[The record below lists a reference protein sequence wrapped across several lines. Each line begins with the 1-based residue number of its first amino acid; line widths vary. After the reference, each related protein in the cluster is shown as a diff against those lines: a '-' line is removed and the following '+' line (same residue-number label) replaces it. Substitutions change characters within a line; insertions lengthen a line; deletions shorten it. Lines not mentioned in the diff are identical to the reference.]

1 MPARPRMTSP
11 STVQAQRP
19 GLLVGSFRSREPF
32 PVEKR
37 RVRAAASLAVSQRL
51 ACDVARDRA
60 ALATDPDRGCCC
72 PCALHRPPLFPLLR
86 ALLSPPPSSAAPQ
99 RAFPRNAARRRRP
112 RCRCPPA
119 RPIHRRCRRA
129 PSPFPPLPPPCPARH
144 PVSGAVTLLVGV
156 AFSWRSAI
164 DVSAPI
170 PSGRPPSS
178 TPLPRDGGR
187 QDERRHHDLGVRFFF
202 VASFGVVAVP
212 SPRSSPLRPS
222 PMAAA
227 AAHVDGWVGGWLGGV
242 AACSLAG

>member
-86 ALLSPPPSSAAPQ
+86 ALLSPPPSSAAPR

-129 PSPFPPLPPPCPARH
+129 PSPSPLPPPPLPGAAPSKRGCHTVGGRRVFLAVGHRRVGSH
-144 PVSGAVTLLVGV
+144 PV
-156 AFSWRSAI
+156 
-164 DVSAPI
+164 
-170 PSGRPPSS
+170 
-178 TPLPRDGGR
+178 
-187 QDERRHHDLGVRFFF
+187 
-202 VASFGVVAVP
+202 
-212 SPRSSPLRPS
+212 RSSPFFHPFATRWRP
-222 PMAAA
+222 PRRAAP
-227 AAHVDGWVGGWLGGV
+227 
-242 AACSLAG
+242 S